1 MDRDE
6 ISLVKIATIQQSN
19 ANNEK
24 NNKDKQQKEMER
36 QILRKMDFRL
46 IPLLALLYLMSF
58 LDRVNIGNAKL
69 ANLEADLGLHG
80 AQYNWALSIFFF
92 GYISI
97 EIPSNII
104 LMKTKPSLWI
114 PFIMFLWGGITALM
128 SLVKNF
134 TELMV
139 TRFFLGLAEGGLFPG
154 VVFYLTLWY
163 RRSEQNFRIS
173 LFFAASGAAGAFGGL
188 IAYAIMKMHGVG
200 GLAGW
205 QWIFIL
211 EGLSTIV
218 IAFAAFFWITDYARS
233 ARWLTQEEREFA
245 EKRLKE
251 DAGVAYIPHFDKRHL
266 KAAFQDWKIYL
277 AMVMSVNTGMEAYS
291 FTLFLPVI
299 IKGLGF
305 ERALSQLLTV
315 PPYVLAAIVT
325 VFVAVHSDKTGYRGP
340 YIVVSAAVGIIGYIM
355 MIFLKSVTGKYIA
368 SMIIAM
374 GLFPCIG
381 TGITWIT
388 NNLAGD
394 AKRAIGAAL
403 LTMSAN
409 IGGIFAGQIYRAN
422 DAPHY
427 TMGHTISGVSLL
439 GVLITAVIF
448 EVLLKRVNRLK
459 VHDPER
465 FTRNLSEDE
474 IKNLGDW
481 HPGFYY
487 TL

>member
-1 MDRDE
+1 MDETE
-6 ISLVKIATIQQSN
+6 ISLERLDLTIQQSKVDD
-19 ANNEK
+19 ER
-24 NNKDKQQKEMER
+24 NKEQEEMER
-36 QILRKMDFRL
+36 RVLYKMDIRL

-97 EIPSNII
+97 E
-104 LMKTKPSLWI
+104 TKPSLWV
-114 PFIMFLWGGITALM
+114 PFIMIVWGGITSLM

-154 VVFYLTLWY
+154 VVLYLTLWY
-163 RRSEQNFRIS
+163 KRSEQNFRIS
-173 LFFAASGAAGAFGGL
+173 LFFAASAIAGAFGGL
-188 IAYAIMKMHGVG
+188 IAHTIMRLDGAG
-200 GLAGW
+200 GLTGW
-205 QWIFIL
+205 QWIFLL
-211 EGLSTIV
+211 EGLLTV
-218 IAFAAFFWITDYARS
+218 VVAFAAFFWITDYARS

-251 DAGVAYIPHFDKRHL
+251 DAGEAHAPHFNKRHL
-266 KAAFQDWKIYL
+266 KAALHDWKIYL
-277 AMVMSVNTGMEAYS
+277 GMMMSICTGMESYS
-291 FTLFLPVI
+291 FALFLPVI

-305 ERALSQLLTV
+305 NRALAQLLTV
-315 PPYVLAAIVT
+315 PPYALAATVT
-325 VFVAVHSDKTGYRGP
+325 VSAAIHSDKTGYRGP
-340 YIVVSAAVGIIGYIM
+340 YVVGFAIVGIIGYLMI
-355 MIFLKSVTGKYIA
+355 IFLTSVIGKYIA
-368 SMIIAM
+368 SFIIAM

-381 TGITWIT
+381 TGITWAV

-394 AKRAIGAAL
+394 GKRAIGAAL

-409 IGGIFAGQIYRAN
+409 IGGIFAGQIYRAS

-427 TMGHTISGVSLL
+427 TMGHTIAGVSLL
-439 GVLITAVIF
+439 GVLILAVIYGT
-448 EVLLKRVNRLK
+448 LLKRTNRLK
-459 VHDPER
+459 VQDPER
-465 FTRNLSEDE
+465 FTKNLSEDE

-487 TL
+487 IL